1 MSHYYTSQTYVE
13 ASVRLDSACTWL
25 QSIGVNYSPT
35 RLGRYR
41 KLFETFAKHQ
51 QSNTLNAFADGA
63 NFEDW
68 ANAVHEVAKI
78 TRIFEGLNTQDN
90 KNLVERLKK
99 ALKGHEMYALDDN
112 DHSGRD
118 FGLELSV
125 AAKFVQSGY
134 SVDFGHDADVA
145 VDIENFKFYV
155 ECKRLKSELQIEKR
169 ITEGLKQLVTR
180 YKGSPTPSL
189 SRGILVLSIGK
200 IVNSNL
206 GLLVAE
212 NSRALADAAFRYN
225 VAFIEQY
232 KSCWQLNVDQRTL
245 GVAIILD
252 APGEIKAEKKLV
264 TCHEITVN
272 NSVPINTENYE
283 FLFRIT
289 HQVFDRQLS
298 NAEQNSISPHV

>member
-1 MSHYYTSQTYVE
+1 MSHHYTSQTYVE
-13 ASVRLDSACTWL
+13 ASARLDSACTWL
-25 QSIGVNYSPT
+25 HSIGVNYSPT

-51 QSNTLNAFADGA
+51 QSDTLDAFADSA

-68 ANAVHEVAKI
+68 ANAVHEVAEI
-78 TRIFEGLNTQDN
+78 TRIFDGLNTQDS
-90 KNLVERLKK
+90 KSLVERLKK

-112 DHSGRD
+112 DLSGRD

-125 AAKFVQSGY
+125 AAKFVRSGY

-145 VDIENFKFYV
+145 VDIEDFKFYA

-169 ITEGLKQLVTR
+169 ISEGLKQLVTR
-180 YKGSPTPSL
+180 YESSPSPSL

-212 NSRALADAAFRYN
+212 DSRALADAAFRYN
-225 VAFIEQY
+225 VAFIERF
-232 KSCWQLNVDQRTL
+232 KSCWQKDVDQRTL

-252 APGEIKAEKKLV
+252 APGEIKTEKKLV

-272 NSVPINTENYE
+272 NSVPVGTENYE
-283 FLFRIT
+283 FLFRVT
-289 HQVFDRQLS
+289 HQVFGRQS
-298 NAEQNSISPHV
+298 A